1 MANVFTRL
9 LLKFL
14 LTAVGIVLIAG
25 VPALFDGMA
34 LDFSAYITSIGS
46 LFTNIFDLD
55 ALNYTVNERDFPLF
69 PKLWSKWGYSMILL
83 IVAFFMAFIVS
94 LLLTYGTMLL
104 PQKVRDKIS
113 FMLLLLESIPDV
125 LIIGLF
131 TIIFLSIYKSTG
143 VRIFNIVAFGDDRI
157 YVLPIVVLTILP
169 ILLFYRIM
177 MHDFEDELNKSYV
190 DLARSRGLNDSELLF
205 NHVLR
210 NAIISIFVHSKSI
223 LWFMLSNLLLIEY
236 VFNLAGLMRFMF
248 DFYSPEVL
256 TVGLLLIFVPIYMM
270 QAAGQIL
277 IEKVTEQ
284 RIEI

>member
-14 LTAVGIVLIAG
+14 LTAVGIVLVAG

-34 LDFSAYITSIGS
+34 LDFPAYITSIGS

-190 DLARSRGLNDSELLF
+190 DLAKSRGLNDSELLF

-210 NAIISIFVHSKSI
+210 NAIISIFAHSKSI

-270 QAAGQIL
+270 QAVGQIL